1 MKVNLDELETS
12 SDIVEQDKLADAI
25 SRLEGFESSLDHISG
40 MDVMDET
47 PNEVSYQ
54 LEELG
59 SDLSTL
65 REIIEDLESLKCN
78 IIMTEEQFL
87 NNNKEVEKEVLEN
100 ITGLINGE
108 TNG

>member
-59 SDLSTL
+59 SDLSDL